1 MQQTGYALSRK
12 LDMGFEEAESRI
24 REKLK
29 EQGFGILTEINMQK
43 TLKERL
49 NVDFRR
55 YKILGACN
63 PPFAHQALSLET
75 EIGLMMPCNII
86 IYVGD
91 DGKTVVS
98 AIDPVSAMGVVENDK
113 LKETAAQVRDKLMA
127 ALMAM

>member
-1 MQQTGYALSRK
+1 MQKTGYALSRK